1 MNLLINGGFSF
12 IILDI
17 NTKQPITSGIDL
29 SVIQNDLRANRLS
42 IDFKKAV
49 IFNPTNESRALYS
62 FTIEPNKGTEFRF
75 QY

>member
-17 NTKQPITSGIDL
+17 NTKQPIQSELGRRI
-29 SVIQNDLRANRLS
+29 IEADLRANRLS
-42 IDFKKAV
+42 IDFKKGV

-75 QY
+75 QF